1 MSNIPKKNVSTSKAN
16 NSKFYSLSPDE
27 YEEIKQA
34 FELFD
39 TNSTGRINP
48 QELKQAMQ
56 SLGFDSRNP
65 TIFDMICELDTP
77 EAQRKGGIDMDQFVK
92 AINDKLGDKESV
104 EGIRRIFQLFVSD
117 PDATTIT
124 ANDLRRIAKELGEN
138 MSKEELDDMLKR
150 ASSSG
155 HDLTFQE
162 FHDIMVKKTFP

>member
-1 MSNIPKKNVSTSKAN
+1 MSGVPKKNLSNKAN
-16 NSKFYSLSPDE
+16 RFQSLSQEE

-77 EAQRKGGIDMDQFVK
+77 EAQRKGGIDIDQFVE
-92 AINDKLGDKESV
+92 AINNKLGDKETK

-117 PDATTIT
+117 PDATSIT
-124 ANDLRRIAKELGEN
+124 ANDLKKIAKELGET
-138 MSKEELDDMLKR
+138 MQKEELDDMLKR

-155 HDLTFQE
+155 HDLSFQE
-162 FHDIMVKKTFP
+162 FYDIMTKKTFP

>member
-1 MSNIPKKNVSTSKAN
+1 MSGVPRKNVSKGGN
-16 NSKFYSLSPDE
+16 RFDNLSPEE

-65 TIFDMICELDTP
+65 TIYDMICELDTP
-77 EAQRKGGIDMDQFVK
+77 EHQKKGGIDIETFVG
-92 AINDKLGDKESV
+92 AINNKLGDKETD

-117 PDATTIT
+117 PDATSIT
-124 ANDLRRIAKELGEN
+124 ANDLKRIAKELGET
-138 MSKEELDDMLKR
+138 MSQEEINDMLKR

-155 HDLTFQE
+155 HDLTYQE
-162 FHDIMVKKTFP
+162 FHDIMTKKTFP

>member
-1 MSNIPKKNVSTSKAN
+1 MSGAARKNVSKGAN
-16 NSKFYSLSPDE
+16 SFQSLSAE
-27 YEEIKQA
+27 EHEEIRQA

-77 EAQRKGGIDMDQFVK
+77 EAQKRGGIQLEEFVQ
-92 AINDKLGDKESV
+92 AINNKLGDKESE

-124 ANDLRRIAKELGEN
+124 ANDLRRIAKELGES

-162 FHDIMVKKTFP
+162 FHDIMTKKTFP